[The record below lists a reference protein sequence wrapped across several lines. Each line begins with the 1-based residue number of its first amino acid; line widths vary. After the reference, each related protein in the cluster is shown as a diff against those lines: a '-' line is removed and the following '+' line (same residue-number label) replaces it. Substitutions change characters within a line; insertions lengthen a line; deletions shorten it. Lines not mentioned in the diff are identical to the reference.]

1 MISGKDVYEVLASI
15 VPLYVAMILAYGS
28 VRWWKI
34 FTLDQCLGINRFVAV
49 FAVPLL
55 SFHFIASNDPYA
67 MDYLFIAADS
77 LQKVVIFVVLFLW
90 QIFSKRGSLEWMITL
105 FSLST
110 LPNTLVMGIPLL
122 KAMYGDSS
130 ATLMVQIVVL
140 QSIIWYTLMLI
151 MFEYRGAKLL
161 IAEQFPETAGA
172 ITSFLVDSDVVSL
185 NGREPLQTDAE
196 IGEDGK
202 LHVVVRRSSASSFV
216 SHGWNSMN
224 SGMTPRA
231 SNLTSVEIYSVQS
244 SLEPTPRQSSFNQ
257 SEFFTMFNASPKHG
271 YTNSFQG
278 VTPRTSNYEPEMIK
292 MSNKKRRVK
301 SMSGELLN
309 AGIVSSYPPPNPLSL
324 GSASGGPK
332 KDSRGAADAGG
343 GIGGAVANKEL
354 HMFVWSSSASPV
366 SEGNLKHATNQAAS
380 TDFEGIDPSKGSHDH
395 PIIAGSKGMHQ
406 LIHNMSSGRKM
417 SEDGVLE
424 IEEGAMFPAIAPPY
438 SSGQKK
444 TDIEGGEAK
453 KQQMPPVSVMTRLI
467 VIMVW
472 RKLIRNPNTY
482 ASVLGLVWSLVS
494 YRLHIK
500 MPTIVSNSI
509 EILSNT
515 GLGMAMFSLGLFM
528 ALQPKMIV
536 CGKSVA
542 ISAMAVRFLIGPAV
556 IAACALAV
564 GLRGVLLHVSI
575 LQAALPQGI
584 VPFVFAKEYNVH
596 AEILSTAVIF
606 GMLVALPV
614 TIVYYILLEL

>member
-1 MISGKDVYEVLASI
+1 M
-15 VPLYVAMILAYGS
+15 
-28 VRWWKI
+28 
-34 FTLDQCLGINRFVAV
+34 
-49 FAVPLL
+49 
-55 SFHFIASNDPYA
+55 
-67 MDYLFIAADS
+67 
-77 LQKVVIFVVLFLW
+77 
-90 QIFSKRGSLEWMITL
+90 
-105 FSLST
+105 
-110 LPNTLVMGIPLL
+110 
-122 KAMYGDSS
+122 
-130 ATLMVQIVVL
+130 
-140 QSIIWYTLMLI
+140 
-151 MFEYRGAKLL
+151 
-161 IAEQFPETAGA
+161 
-172 ITSFLVDSDVVSL
+172 
-185 NGREPLQTDAE
+185 
-196 IGEDGK
+196 
-202 LHVVVRRSSASSFV
+202 
-216 SHGWNSMN
+216 
-224 SGMTPRA
+224 
-231 SNLTSVEIYSVQS
+231 
-244 SLEPTPRQSSFNQ
+244 
-257 SEFFTMFNASPKHG
+257 
-271 YTNSFQG
+271 
-278 VTPRTSNYEPEMIK
+278 
-292 MSNKKRRVK
+292 
-301 SMSGELLN
+301 
-309 AGIVSSYPPPNPLSL
+309 
-324 GSASGGPK
+324 
-332 KDSRGAADAGG
+332 
-343 GIGGAVANKEL
+343 
-354 HMFVWSSSASPV
+354 
-366 SEGNLKHATNQAAS
+366 
-380 TDFEGIDPSKGSHDH
+380 
-395 PIIAGSKGMHQ
+395 
-406 LIHNMSSGRKM
+406 
-417 SEDGVLE
+417 
-424 IEEGAMFPAIAPPY
+424 
-438 SSGQKK
+438 
-444 TDIEGGEAK
+444 EGGEAK